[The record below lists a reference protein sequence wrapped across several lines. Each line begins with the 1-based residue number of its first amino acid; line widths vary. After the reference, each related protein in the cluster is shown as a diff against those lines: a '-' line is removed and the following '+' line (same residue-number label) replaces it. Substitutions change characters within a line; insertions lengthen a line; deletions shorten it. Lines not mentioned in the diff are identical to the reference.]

1 MSTML
6 RPTLLIAYLFG
17 AALAGLGVV
26 VLLSGGIAL
35 PTREPPRQFHFS
47 GVSLWLL
54 GLSPLIA
61 GLVCMSLARGRLS
74 RESPTTRWALGAS
87 MAALGLAFLLAPKA

>member
-1 MSTML
+1 ML
-6 RPTLLIAYLFG
+6 RPTLLITYLFG
-17 AALAGLGVV
+17 AALAALGLV
-26 VLLSGGIAL
+26 VLFGGGVAL
-35 PTREPPRQFHFS
+35 PTREPPRQFLFS

-61 GLVCMSLARGRLS
+61 GLVCMGLARGRLA

>member
-1 MSTML
+1 ML
-6 RPTLLIAYLFG
+6 RPTLLITYLFG
-17 AALAGLGVV
+17 AALAALGLV
-26 VLLSGGIAL
+26 VLFGGGVAL
-35 PTREPPRQFHFS
+35 PTREPPRQFVFS

-61 GLVCMSLARGRLS
+61 GLVCMGLARGRLS

>member
-1 MSTML
+1 ML
-6 RPTLLIAYLFG
+6 RPTLLITYLFG
-17 AALAGLGVV
+17 AALAALGLV
-26 VLLSGGIAL
+26 VLFGGGVTL
-35 PTREPPRQFHFS
+35 PTREPPRQFVFS

-61 GLVCMSLARGRLS
+61 GLVCMGLARGRLS